1 MDRLLKKGS
10 FIREKI
16 VIVKR
21 KNGKPRMYVDYRVLN
36 KVTAHDNYPLP
47 IIEDQLEALNNKKY
61 FSTLDLKDGFH
72 HISVAEDSI
81 KDTSFIT
88 SIGQFEWIKMPFGL

>member
-1 MDRLLKKGS
+1 
-10 FIREKI
+10 
-16 VIVKR
+16 
-21 KNGKPRMYVDYRVLN
+21 MYVDYRVLN
-36 KVTAHDNYPLP
+36 KVIAHDNYPLP
-47 IIEDQLEALNNKKY
+47 IEDQLEALNNKKY

-88 SIGQFEWIKMPFGL
+88 SIGQFEWIKMPFGLKTAPSTFQIFINNVFSDLIKTGD